1 MAANS
6 RLAVGLHA
14 MVALAYRAPERVS
27 SDELAFSVR
36 TNPVV
41 MRRVIAALARRGLVR
56 ISKGRSGG
64 AELARAP
71 SQISVYEVYAALGD
85 GGRFALH
92 AQQAEPSCKVSCA
105 MKGIL
110 TDLFQRADAA
120 LEHELRRTRLSE
132 LVAKVE

>member
-14 MVALAYRAPERVS
+14 MVALAYRAPERLS

-56 ISKGRSGG
+56 IRKGRNGG
-64 AELARAP
+64 AELAREP

-85 GGRFALH
+85 GERFALH
-92 AQQAEPSCKVSCA
+92 AQQPEPSCAVSCSI
-105 MKGIL
+105 KDIL
-110 TDLFQRADAA
+110 TDLFQRTDAA
-120 LEHELRRTRLSE
+120 VERELRRTRLSE

>member
-27 SDELAFSVR
+27 SDDLAFSVR

-56 ISKGRSGG
+56 SIQGRNGG
-64 AELARAP
+64 AELARDP
-71 SQISVYEVYAALGD
+71 SEISVYEVYEALGD
-85 GGRFALH
+85 GERFALH
-92 AQQAEPSCKVSCA
+92 AEGPEPSCAVSCS
-105 MKGIL
+105 MKSIL
-110 TDLFQRADAA
+110 SDLFDRVDGAV
-120 LEHELRRTRLSE
+120 ERELRNTRLSD
-132 LVAKVE
+132 LVEKVT